1 MIEFLPVV
9 LFCLVIVLGMFIH
22 IIKSWNSEDK
32 DGYKKFNEI
41 AYTIIFLAFALYYPF
56 LITKIAANKKGVILP
71 NAIDDFVLLGNI
83 LIVGVMLGVTAWA
96 ISAKIRTIRNPE
108 LLKEQNNYEYFCKKF
123 LEEYPEMS
131 KINRRITHT
140 LPGAVVCL
148 VFAISFFFCRGLLG
162 DSWSNYALF
171 VVIIIGVDFALTF
184 LMEDLIRMFDFS
196 YLPPNAIKMCYAGLT
211 PDELDT
217 FSSTSVMVFSFGPF
231 MMMIFPIFIVVLL
244 ITSIADAMASIV
256 GIKIKKK
263 HRFPKSTDKSIEG
276 YISGFIFTFIC
287 TVFGTL
293 FSNFFGLSNI
303 SLELILYLA
312 LLLSIVFVLI
322 DIITSKIK
330 LQDNYLNPFA
340 CGIAMI
346 IFLIY
351 FGISI
356 C

>member
-1 MIEFLPVV
+1 MILHFPVMI
-9 LFCLVIVLGMFIH
+9 FCLAICVGMFVH

-41 AYTIIFLAFALYYPF
+41 MYLIITLAFSLYYPF
-56 LITKIAANKKGVILP
+56 LVQSVAANKKGVVFP
-71 NAIDDFVLLGNI
+71 TAEADFALLGNI
-83 LIVGVMLGVTAWA
+83 LIVGVMLGVVGWA

-108 LLKEQNNYEYFCKKF
+108 LLKEQNNYEYFCTKF
-123 LEEYPEMS
+123 LEDYPEMS
-131 KINRRITHT
+131 KIKRRITHA
-140 LPGAVVCL
+140 LPGAVVCF
-148 VFAISFFFCRGLLG
+148 VFVLCFLFQWLLG
-162 DSWSNYALF
+162 DSWSNYALYI
-171 VVIIIGVDFALTF
+171 VIIIGVDFALTF

-231 MMMIFPIFIVVLL
+231 MFMIFPIFIVVLL

-256 GIKIKKK
+256 GIKVKNK
-263 HRFPKSTDKSIEG
+263 HHFPKSTDKSIEG
-276 YISGFIFTFIC
+276 YVSGFIFTFLC
-287 TVFGTL
+287 TVFGGL
-293 FSNFFGLSNI
+293 FSNFFGLSDW

-312 LLLSIVFVLI
+312 LLLSTVFILI
-322 DIITSKIK
+322 DIITSKIR

-346 IFLIY
+346 LFLMY
-351 FGISI
+351 YNISI
-356 C
+356 F